1 MSGSPDPDLGHPSL
15 RCVESTGAG
24 LRPRGWARFGAG
36 PRGGNVGVV
45 VQEARGRTLASG
57 PETAV
62 EQREGPSK
70 GPLEF
75 TF

>member
-1 MSGSPDPDLGHPSL
+1 MGAQTLTWRIPLCTVSSP
-15 RCVESTGAG
+15 RGAG

-45 VQEARGRTLASG
+45 VQEARGRTLALG

-62 EQREGPSK
+62 EQWEGPSK